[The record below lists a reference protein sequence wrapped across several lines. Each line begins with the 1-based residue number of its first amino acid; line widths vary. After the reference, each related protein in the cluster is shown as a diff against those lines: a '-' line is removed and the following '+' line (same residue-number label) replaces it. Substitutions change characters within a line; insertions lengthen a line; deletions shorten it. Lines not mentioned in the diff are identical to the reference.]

1 MRIWFIILIVLVLFI
16 TGCSSQPSIQCRMN
30 SDCKS
35 VGGCIVGCYN
45 KYHLPTQPRDEM
57 CGQLGPFECSCIDSV
72 CVDTGGGIN
81 VLYYDNRNYS
91 CDSSYD
97 VYLSRS
103 TDGGNTWSDN
113 KMSTQ
118 TFKPHPVPG
127 SSVYWGDF
135 ITIIAVNNTLYCSW
149 MADYT
154 GLYQAWMRIQDITTI
169 GIKQINS
176 EVPDKYSLS
185 QNYPNPFN
193 PSTNIKYQIP
203 NNGFVKLTVFDILGH
218 TVETLVNQ
226 KQSAGT
232 YEVEWDGSK
241 YPSGVYFYQLNT
253 ESFSQ
258 TKKLMLVK

>member
-1 MRIWFIILIVLVLFI
+1 VDVTSGPRSGYIYII
-16 TGCSSQPSIQCRMN
+16 TGEYSNSPAGNDPDIVFHRSTDDGQTWSQGIRVNQDALNNGKNQFFPSI
-30 SDCKS
+30 
-35 VGGCIVGCYN
+35 
-45 KYHLPTQPRDEM
+45 
-57 CGQLGPFECSCIDSV
+57 

-81 VLYYDNRNYS
+81 VLYYDNRNYG

-103 TDGGNTWSDN
+103 TDGGNTWNDY

-118 TFKPHPVPG
+118 SFKPHPVPG

-135 ITIIAVNNTLYCSW
+135 ITIIAVNNKLYCSW

-218 TVETLVNQ
+218 NVETLVNQ

-241 YPSGVYFYQLNT
+241 YPSGVYFYQFKT
-253 ESFSQ
+253 ESYSQ